1 MNETGSP
8 PFRRAVFLWY
18 TDNVKDG
25 PAGLQTFRTKRGEG
39 MGATDV
45 KLYFWDA
52 EQSPDWPPTEEQVA
66 AFPAFY
72 ATRYREAKAETV
84 RQQACGSAF
93 LLAMHLGAT
102 SDDQLER
109 GAQGK
114 PSLQDDPPCFN
125 LSHSGAV
132 TVLAVSD
139 APVGV
144 DLEHIADV
152 RESVARRF
160 FPEAFRQELDAAP
173 EDQRPETFF
182 RLWTRLEAALK
193 LDSRGLTAPR
203 SEFGEILERY
213 DIQTEQRDDLI
224 WSIATEK

>member
-1 MNETGSP
+1 MPN
-8 PFRRAVFLWY
+8 
-18 TDNVKDG
+18 NVT
-25 PAGLQTFRTKRGEG
+25 LC
-39 MGATDV
+39 
-45 KLYFWDA
+45 FWDA
-52 EQSPDWPPTEEQVA
+52 EQSLDWPPTEEQVA
-66 AFPAFY
+66 AFPTFY
-72 ATRYREAKAETV
+72 ATRYREAKAESV

-93 LLAMHLGAT
+93 LLAMHLGIT
-102 SDDQLER
+102 SDEQLEC
-109 GAQGK
+109 GAHRK
-114 PSLQDDPPCFN
+114 PSMQDDPPFFN

-144 DLEHIADV
+144 DLEHITDV

-160 FPEAFRQELDAAP
+160 FPEPFRQELDAAP
-173 EDQRPETFF
+173 EENRPETFF

-193 LDSRGLTAPR
+193 LDGRGLTAPR

>member
-1 MNETGSP
+1 
-8 PFRRAVFLWY
+8 
-18 TDNVKDG
+18 
-25 PAGLQTFRTKRGEG
+25 
-39 MGATDV
+39 
-45 KLYFWDA
+45 
-52 EQSPDWPPTEEQVA
+52 
-66 AFPAFY
+66 
-72 ATRYREAKAETV
+72 
-84 RQQACGSAF
+84 
-93 LLAMHLGAT
+93 AMHLGIT
-102 SDDQLER
+102 SDEQLER
-109 GAQGK
+109 GAHGK
-114 PSLQDDPPCFN
+114 PSMQDDPPFFN